1 MVHMW
6 REAVARMRRVR
17 AGTRAPAL
25 FLGSPVLQS
34 LVSHLEGRLDAG
46 RLG

>member
-1 MVHMW
+1 MW
-6 REAVARMRRVR
+6 REMVVRMRMAKV
-17 AGTRAPAL
+17 GTRAAAL

-34 LVSHLEGRLDAG
+34 LVSHLEGRFDTG